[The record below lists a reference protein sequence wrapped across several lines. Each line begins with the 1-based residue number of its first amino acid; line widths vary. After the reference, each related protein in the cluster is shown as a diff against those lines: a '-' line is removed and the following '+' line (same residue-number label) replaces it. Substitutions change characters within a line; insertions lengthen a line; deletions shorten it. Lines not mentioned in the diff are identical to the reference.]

1 MQYKN
6 GADAPMPMSRIRTR
20 TSIMERA
27 LSSWPGL
34 AWPGYPESHNPL
46 FFFSFVPRDLLQS

>member
-34 AWPGYPESHNPL
+34 DIRNHITH
-46 FFFSFVPRDLLQS
+46 FFFFLSSRVIFCNPRQI